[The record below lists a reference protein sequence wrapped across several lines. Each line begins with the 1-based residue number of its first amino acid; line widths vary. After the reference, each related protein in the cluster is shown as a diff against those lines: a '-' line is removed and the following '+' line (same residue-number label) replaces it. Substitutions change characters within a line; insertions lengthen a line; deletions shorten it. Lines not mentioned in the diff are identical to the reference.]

1 MTALILSFF
10 FGGSMDTSTDPL
22 MKTLTGTL
30 ELSAISGAGPTSEL
44 ANVLAETFPES
55 ERGERLI
62 YNSS

>member
-1 MTALILSFF
+1 MN
-10 FGGSMDTSTDPL
+10 TSTDPL

-30 ELSAISGAGPTSEL
+30 ELSAISGARPTSEQ